1 MRNNRNQP
9 MDWKAALEGLPPL
22 AERLVHQKA
31 ETYRQNQHL
40 DTATRRKQ
48 LLLAVRCLDLTS
60 LTAEDSDASIRTL
73 CALAKAPLGASP
85 ADEST
90 VATVCVYPIFVP
102 LAAAQVQGSA
112 VQVASVAASFPTGLL
127 PMSLRL
133 AQIQY
138 AVEAGAHE
146 IDVVVQRRHI
156 LQEDWATLYQEVLQM
171 RQACGSARLKVIL
184 ETGML
189 PNLTLVA
196 AASAVAMAG
205 GADFIKTSTGKE
217 EKGASLEAGTVM
229 ARAIQ
234 AHYQRTGYRVGLKP
248 SGGIRSA
255 QHALQWIH
263 LVKEELGV
271 DWLNPFLFRFGASS
285 LLVRLQQQLRLLE
298 DQ

>member
-1 MRNNRNQP
+1 MSNDRNQP
-9 MDWKAALEGLPPL
+9 TDWKAALEGLPPL

-31 ETYRQNQHL
+31 ERYRQNQHL
-40 DTATRRKQ
+40 EIAVRREQ

-60 LTAEDSDASIRTL
+60 LSAEDSDASICTL
-73 CALAKAPLGASP
+73 CAKAQNPLEASH
-85 ADEST
+85 ADGPT
-90 VATVCVYPIFVP
+90 VAAVCLYPIFVP
-102 LAAAQVQGSA
+102 LAAAKLHGTA

-127 PMSLRL
+127 PMNLRL

-138 AVEAGAHE
+138 AVEAGAQE

-156 LQEDWATLYQEVLQM
+156 LQGDWATLYEEILQM
-171 RQACGSARLKVIL
+171 RQACGNARLKVIL

-189 PNLTLVA
+189 PHLTLVA
-196 AASAVAMAG
+196 DASAVAMAA

-217 EKGASLEAGTVM
+217 ERGASLEAGTVM

-263 LVKEELGV
+263 LVQEELGTV
-271 DWLNPFLFRFGASS
+271 WLNPVLFRLGASS
-285 LLVRLQQQLRLLE
+285 LLTRLQQQLRLL
-298 DQ
+298 DGL